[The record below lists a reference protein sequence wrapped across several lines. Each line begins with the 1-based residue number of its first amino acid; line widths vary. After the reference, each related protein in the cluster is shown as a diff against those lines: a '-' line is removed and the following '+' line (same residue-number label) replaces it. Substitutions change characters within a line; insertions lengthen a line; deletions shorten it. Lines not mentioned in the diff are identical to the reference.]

1 MPIPDFLLPDRVTV
15 FSAQTMDTS
24 GQVSAGTTLAAGVH
38 AALLPVGSDERA
50 TLLGMY
56 ADVTARLLL
65 PGSQAAEQG
74 SLVEVDSSNRFP
86 AGTQFRVVGDPQVM
100 PDPLDNSAHHK
111 EALLQQLQV

>member
-1 MPIPDFLLPDRVTV
+1 MPDFLLPDRVTV
-15 FSAQTMDTS
+15 FSAQAMDLA
-24 GQVSAGTTLAAGVH
+24 GQVSAGTTLAVGVH
-38 AALLPVGSDERA
+38 VALLPVGSDERA

-65 PGSQAAEQG
+65 LGTQAAQQG

-86 AGTQFRVVGDPQVM
+86 AGTQFRIIGDPQIF

-111 EALLQQLQV
+111 EALLQQLQG